1 MKIDKKIKS
10 IIEAVQS
17 GKLNN
22 YIEQIDNSDFGIYVP
37 ICEEQG
43 TIMPIPEGYS
53 QIERNLIVSIE
64 RKKDELVLIKREVSD
79 SEAPLAVGWFG
90 SLLGKDSKCK
100 HGDTTSCKHCTIH
113 PNACKHCTSHP
124 KKASQV
130 SNSDFDKMSELN
142 YHKVVAQ
149 LSGMEDLLSSLAKHG
164 VGLTLLHGHSDKFM
178 FTKLPEG
185 YVSVIANGITTFRKE
200 KEVMD
205 DKTFVPNVWRSIGGK
220 LHVAGGYSELSAK

>member
-22 YIEQIDNSDFGIYVP
+22 YLEQIDNSDFGIYVP
-37 ICEEQG
+37 IYEEQG

-79 SEAPLAVGWFG
+79 LEAPLAVGWFG
-90 SLLGKDSKCK
+90 ALRNKDSVCK
-100 HGDTTSCKHCTIH
+100 HGDVNS
-113 PNACKHCTSHP
+113 CKHCTSHTGACMHCTHP
-124 KKASQV
+124 KKAFHQ
-130 SNSDFDKMSELN
+130 SNHSSVEMPELN

-178 FTKLPEG
+178 FTRFPEG

-205 DKTFVPNVWRSIGGK
+205 DKTFVPNVWRSISGK